1 MQTLQK
7 SSFSGKSLLF
17 TLISFPELETNTQY
31 SIIEIERDDAERA
44 DLGRV
49 SDMKSDAGALIVI
62 PDTNYPH
69 GFYTRFRKAGKV
81 DACRHLIDRVE
92 NFFHVDVL
100 LYNVVYRLLHGGNV
114 FGRRCRFEVV
124 ITFGFLFLD
133 MGREGT
139 FTMEVFDHLRI

>member
-49 SDMKSDAGALIVI
+49 GDMKSDAGALIVI
-62 PDTNYPH
+62 PDTNYPYRT
-69 GFYTRFRKAGKV
+69 GSGVAIIGSSRRYGLRARVTTCWAIVDFR
-81 DACRHLIDRVE
+81 
-92 NFFHVDVL
+92 
-100 LYNVVYRLLHGGNV
+100 
-114 FGRRCRFEVV
+114 
-124 ITFGFLFLD
+124 
-133 MGREGT
+133 
-139 FTMEVFDHLRI
+139 

>member
-17 TLISFPELETNTQY
+17 TLISFSELETNTQY

-49 SDMKSDAGALIVI
+49 GDMKSDAGALIVI
-62 PDTNYPH
+62 PDTDYPH
-69 GFYTRFRKAGKV
+69 GLYTRFRKAGKV
-81 DACRHLIDRVE
+81 DACRNLIDRVE

-100 LYNVVYRLLHGGNV
+100 LYNVVYCLLYGGNV

-124 ITFGFLFLD
+124 ITFGFLFFY
-133 MGREGT
+133 MGGERT

>member
-7 SSFSGKSLLF
+7 SSFPGKSLLF
-17 TLISFPELETNTQY
+17 VLVLFSELETNTQY

-49 SDMKSDAGALIVI
+49 GDMKSDAGTLIVI
-62 PDTNYPH
+62 SDTNYS
-69 GFYTRFRKAGKV
+69 YCLDSRFRKAGKV
-81 DACRHLIDRVE
+81 DACRNLIDRVE
-92 NFFHVDVL
+92 DFFHVNVL

>member
-7 SSFSGKSLLF
+7 SSFPEKSLLF
-17 TLISFPELETNTQY
+17 TLISFSELETNTQY

-49 SDMKSDAGALIVI
+49 GDMKSDAGALIVI
-62 PDTNYPH
+62 PDTNYS
-69 GFYTRFRKAGKV
+69 YRLDSRFRKAGKV
-81 DACRHLIDRVE
+81 NACRNLIDRVE
-92 NFFHVDVL
+92 DFFHVNVL

-114 FGRRCRFEVV
+114 FCGRSCREVV

-133 MGREGT
+133 MGRERT

>member
-17 TLISFPELETNTQY
+17 TLISFSEFETNTQY

-49 SDMKSDAGALIVI
+49 GDMKSDAGALIVI
-62 PDTNYPH
+62 PDTNYS
-69 GFYTRFRKAGKV
+69 YCLDSRFGKAGKV
-81 DACRHLIDRVE
+81 DASRHLIDRVE
-92 NFFHVDVL
+92 DFLHVNVL